1 MAFSIGRPRFRFNT
15 QVLVFALVLISIPW
29 LSYRFVAE
37 SRVFMIE
44 GQTQAQEQLARGIV
58 TLFQGRDD
66 LLAELPYLDSQQV
79 VFSHPLIGQ
88 ALSLIHI

>member
-1 MAFSIGRPRFRFNT
+1 MAFSIRRPRFRFNT

-44 GQTQAQEQLARGIV
+44 GQTQAQEQLA
-58 TLFQGRDD
+58 
-66 LLAELPYLDSQQV
+66 
-79 VFSHPLIGQ
+79 
-88 ALSLIHI
+88 